1 MTNKSALIIGG
12 MGMVGRQL
20 TKLCS
25 KEYDQVCVVDLDY
38 KTPKDL
44 PHGVEYQQ
52 ADLTFKSN
60 FFSFSDAFCISSN
73 GTTSSI
79 LP

>member
-1 MTNKSALIIGG
+1 MKNKSALIIGG

-25 KEYDQVCVVDLDY
+25 KEYGEVCVLDIDY

-44 PHGVEYQQ
+44 PQ
-52 ADLTFKSN
+52 TKFC
-60 FFSFSDAFCISSN
+60 SDRNDVCV
-73 GTTSSI
+73 
-79 LP
+79 LPNKALYCPVVSV